1 MKAHHMC
8 TTAVEP
14 RSSFPTRCSRT
25 ASLPECSTA
34 PAHSHA
40 VACVH
45 VHGWYRCEPSLL
57 TALGVRWFATGCTA
71 ACCIPHSARV
81 MLSSF
86 RYFIT
91 EECGQV
97 TVDIIRCGDAK
108 GRIEVEY
115 EVEKASQDLKGG
127 KGSAMF
133 EPGVFSQSVVLTYAF
148 RHSWQPDETFLLKI
162 ALKGGGAT
170 LGCSKATVHILRS
183 KAFATDFEV
192 AVGGA
197 SKPVRHLAQRD
208 LGNHARSEQSK
219 RRDAMKQ
226 FRSFLKQYWNFRG
239 KQARLSATIG
249 ACCRRLSDRRSEL
262 L

>member
-1 MKAHHMC
+1 
-8 TTAVEP
+8 
-14 RSSFPTRCSRT
+14 
-25 ASLPECSTA
+25 
-34 PAHSHA
+34 
-40 VACVH
+40 
-45 VHGWYRCEPSLL
+45 
-57 TALGVRWFATGCTA
+57 
-71 ACCIPHSARV
+71 

-91 EECGQV
+91 EECGQA
-97 TVDIIRCGDAK
+97 TVDIIRCGDGK

-115 EVEKASQDLKGG
+115 EVEKASQALKGG

-183 KAFATDFEV
+183 KAFANFEV
-192 AVGGA
+192 AVG
-197 SKPVRHLAQRD
+197 VRRDAQPD
-208 LGNHARSEQSK
+208 LGNHARSEKALLRSQ

-226 FRSFLKQYWNFRG
+226 FRSFLKQYWDSRV

-249 ACCRRLSDRRSEL
+249 ACCRRPSGRRSEL

>member
-1 MKAHHMC
+1 MR
-8 TTAVEP
+8 AVP
-14 RSSFPTRCSRT
+14 VDCP
-25 ASLPECSTA
+25 
-34 PAHSHA
+34 
-40 VACVH
+40 
-45 VHGWYRCEPSLL
+45 
-57 TALGVRWFATGCTA
+57 VRWFANGCTA

-97 TVDIIRCGDAK
+97 TVDIIRCGDGK

-183 KAFATDFEV
+183 KAFANFEV
-192 AVGGA
+192 AVG
-197 SKPVRHLAQRD
+197 VRRDAQPD
-208 LGNHARSEQSK
+208 LGNHARSEKALLRSQ

-249 ACCRRLSDRRSEL
+249 ACCRRPSVWPPFRAAMTSGQP
-262 L
+262 

>member
-1 MKAHHMC
+1 MR
-8 TTAVEP
+8 AVP
-14 RSSFPTRCSRT
+14 
-25 ASLPECSTA
+25 
-34 PAHSHA
+34 
-40 VACVH
+40 
-45 VHGWYRCEPSLL
+45 
-57 TALGVRWFATGCTA
+57 TALCDGLQTA
-71 ACCIPHSARV
+71 ARHCIPHSARV

-91 EECGQV
+91 EECGQI
-97 TVDIIRCGDAK
+97 TVDIIRCGDGK

-115 EVEKASQDLKGG
+115 EVEKASQALKGG

-183 KAFATDFEV
+183 KAFAAG

-208 LGNHARSEQSK
+208 LVNHARSEQSK